1 MWKDHIYLKTNT
13 SDELELYSS
22 LDTPSSEESSDS
34 EDSSFFLEFFLDFL
48 DEWLLDSESTS
59 ILLFFLLCFG
69 GDFDGEGS
77 GVAFWKV
84 KKYGEEYTFFL
95 EDLVLD
101 DLLYSWWIFK
111 ESSASTV
118 STNLQRIFT
127 SNLDLLSPKKLNKI
141 KQNVLPS

>member
-95 EDLVLD
+95 QDLVLD
-101 DLLYSWWIFK
+101 GLLYSWWISRNPQHQQCQQTCK
-111 ESSASTV
+111 GSSQVTW
-118 STNLQRIFT
+118 IFYHLK
-127 SNLDLLSPKKLNKI
+127 S
-141 KQNVLPS
+141 

>member
-84 KKYGEEYTFFL
+84 KKYGEEYLLLGRLGTGWLAILLMNFQGIL
-95 EDLVLD
+95 SINSVNKLAKDLH
-101 DLLYSWWIFK
+101 K
-111 ESSASTV
+111 
-118 STNLQRIFT
+118 
-127 SNLDLLSPKKLNKI
+127 
-141 KQNVLPS
+141 